1 MRDGVIGRRIR
12 TYTDFSS
19 PDANNDKWAF
29 EPSEY
34 RVGAEGTLGCSSN
47 DRTGW
52 ERWFLDFEEGGI
64 SGNMNRNICRYHGW
78 RGTTNGTSKC
88 AYGWRRV
95 LRIEPRKYGWAV
107 IVGPDLHPEWE

>member
-1 MRDGVIGRRIR
+1 MSRVYGRALPDG
-12 TYTDFSS
+12 TFEESS
-19 PDANNDKWAF
+19 
-29 EPSEY
+29 Y

-52 ERWFLDFEEGGI
+52 GRWFLDFEEGGI
-64 SGNMNRNICRYHGW
+64 SGNMNRNIGRYHGW

-95 LRIEPRKYGWAV
+95 LRIEERKYGWAV